1 MKYRIIFVFLTC
13 LSSMLISGI
22 ALSDTNDESIAAKV
36 INDGLNALEPK
47 DVFVWAEMPKSAKL
61 NSTIIL
67 KVEIQNLRTNKSFD
81 VESIDLGENIGQGFK
96 LKQVTPKP
104 IELDTVLGEMT
115 AEYKF
120 SVEPGQTKQVI
131 FEFVA
136 IKEGVYKGDIDVWEG
151 DNMLTRVAQ
160 CRIVK

>member
-1 MKYRIIFVFLTC
+1 MKHRIIIVFLTC
-13 LSSMLISGI
+13 LSSMLISGT
-22 ALSDTNDESIAAKV
+22 ALSDGEDENIAAKV
-36 INDGLNALEPK
+36 LHEGLNALEPK
-47 DVFVWAEMPKSAKL
+47 DIFVWAEMPKSVKL
-61 NSTIIL
+61 NSNVIL

-81 VESIDLGENIGQGFK
+81 VESIDLGANLGQGFELRK
-96 LKQVTPKP
+96 VTPKP

-120 SVEPGQTKQVI
+120 SVAPGQTKQVI

-136 IKEGVYKGDIDVWEG
+136 VKEGVYKGDIDVWEG
-151 DNMLTRVAQ
+151 DNMLTRAAQ